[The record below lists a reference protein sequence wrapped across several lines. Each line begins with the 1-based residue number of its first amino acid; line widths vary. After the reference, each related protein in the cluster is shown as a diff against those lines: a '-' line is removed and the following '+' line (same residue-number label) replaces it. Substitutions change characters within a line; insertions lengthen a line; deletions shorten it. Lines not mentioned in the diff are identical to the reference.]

1 MKKEDKMTAGETAS
15 KLWDENVDYTQ
26 PSPDRPYK
34 LRLQIGVL
42 VYLNKE
48 QYSFMKEEEWQEKRE
63 HYLESRCQVSAER
76 GGLKRCTED
85 CMNYKGTGRVC
96 PCFMRNQNAGV
107 VSLDRLYDEH
117 DYEPADTTYND
128 SLDAMEHEEKLRR
141 IREEV
146 DKLEDEVDRTII
158 KLFSESFTERQ
169 IAEVLGWNQMKVN
182 RRKNKILEELRSK
195 LEDL

>member
-1 MKKEDKMTAGETAS
+1 MLFRS
-15 KLWDENVDYTQ
+15 Q

-34 LRLQIGVL
+34 LRLEIGVL
-42 VYLNKE
+42 VYLTKE
-48 QYSFMKEEEWQEKRE
+48 QYSFLKEEEWQEKRE
-63 HYLESRCQVSAER
+63 RYLESRCLVSAER

-85 CMNYKGTGRVC
+85 CIKYKGTGRVC
-96 PCFMRNQNAGV
+96 LCFMRNQNAGV
-107 VSLDRLYDEH
+107 VSLDRLHDEH
-117 DYEPADTTYND
+117 DYEPADTTYTD

-141 IREEV
+141 IREEA

-158 KLFSESFTERQ
+158 KLFFESFTERQ